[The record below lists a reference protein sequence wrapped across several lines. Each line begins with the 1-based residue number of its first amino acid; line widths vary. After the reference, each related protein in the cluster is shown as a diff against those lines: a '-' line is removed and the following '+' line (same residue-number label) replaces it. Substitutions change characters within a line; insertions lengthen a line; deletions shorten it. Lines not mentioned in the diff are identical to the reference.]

1 MNSEMQLQQLQQR
14 LERLEAARS
23 ISACM
28 HEYMHLCDQLDAG
41 FDLDPLLALF
51 TEDAIWEGRGKRY
64 AGTFGRCEGATA
76 VREMFVKYTR
86 PPAHFRLN
94 VHFLTSERIR
104 VQSEDEALGDWVLLQ
119 TATFADGCSQLSSAR
134 LEVRFR
140 HEAGDWKICHF
151 QTESLFNR
159 PVEMPW
165 DDPKPLP
172 VPE

>member
-1 MNSEMQLQQLQQR
+1 MDIDVRLNQLQQR

-28 HEYMHLCDQLDAG
+28 HEYMHLCDHLDAG

-76 VREMFVKYTR
+76 VRDMFAKYTR
-86 PPAHFRLN
+86 PPAHFGLN
-94 VHFLTSERIR
+94 VHFLTSERIN
-104 VQSEDEALGDWVLLQ
+104 VDSETEALGEWVLLQ
-119 TATFADGCSQLSSAR
+119 TATFADGRSQLSSAR

-140 HEAGDWKICHF
+140 QQAGAWRISHF

-159 PVEMPW
+159 PVATPW